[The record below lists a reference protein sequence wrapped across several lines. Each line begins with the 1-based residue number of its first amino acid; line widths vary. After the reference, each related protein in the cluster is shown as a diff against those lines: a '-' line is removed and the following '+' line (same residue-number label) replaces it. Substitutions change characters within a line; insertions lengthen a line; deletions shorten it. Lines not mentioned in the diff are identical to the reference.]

1 VSTIPD
7 LNQPLSD
14 GRIRLRYAVESD
26 IPEVLIAHQDDP
38 LMYESLGMSRP
49 PSGAELGRQLEDAP
63 GARAEGARAT
73 LTILD
78 QDSQDCRGQLDAHEF
93 EWDHARAEL
102 RIWVVPQARNHGL
115 ARAALRLTAAWLFEH
130 CGIKRAQLLCSP
142 GNEPLLLAARAAGFQ
157 LEGTLRGHEVQ
168 AGRRAD
174 RLVLSLLPADL
185 RATP

>member
-1 VSTIPD
+1 VSRIPD

-14 GRIRLRYAVESD
+14 GRIRLRYARESD

-49 PSGAELGRQLEDAP
+49 PSGAELGRELEDAP
-63 GARAEGARAT
+63 GARADGAHAT

-78 QDSQDCRGQLDAHEF
+78 HASQDCRGQLDLHDF

-102 RIWVVPQARNHGL
+102 RIWVAPQARNRGL
-115 ARAALRLTAAWLFEH
+115 ARAALRLAAGWLFED

-142 GNEPLLLAARAAGFQ
+142 GNEPLLIAARAAGFQ
-157 LEGTLRGHEVQ
+157 LEGTLRAHDLQ
-168 AGRRAD
+168 AGLRAD
-174 RLVLSLLPADL
+174 RLVLSLLAADL
-185 RATP
+185 RVTP